1 VAVSNSEAD
10 MIGLLGPI
18 GVADR
23 ISICGALAKLSLACH
38 VGSFIVVTS
47 FSGV

>member
-1 VAVSNSEAD
+1 VAVGILEAD
-10 MIGLLGPI
+10 MIGLLSPI

-23 ISICGALAKLSLACH
+23 ISICGTPAEPSPACH
-38 VGSFIVVTS
+38 VGSFTVVTS

>member
-1 VAVSNSEAD
+1 
-10 MIGLLGPI
+10 MIGLLIPI

-23 ISICGALAKLSLACH
+23 ISIRGTLAKLSLACH

-47 FSGV
+47 FNRV